1 MDILF
6 FLPFLLCI
14 PFLLA
19 SMMRKAAKDKFP
31 ILECCILSGGI
42 FMCYVLFMVL
52 PNV

>member
-19 SMMRKAAKDKFP
+19 SMMRKTAKDKFP
-31 ILECCILSGGI
+31 TLECCILSGGI
-42 FMCYVLFMVL
+42 FMCYFLFMLL
-52 PNV
+52 PNL